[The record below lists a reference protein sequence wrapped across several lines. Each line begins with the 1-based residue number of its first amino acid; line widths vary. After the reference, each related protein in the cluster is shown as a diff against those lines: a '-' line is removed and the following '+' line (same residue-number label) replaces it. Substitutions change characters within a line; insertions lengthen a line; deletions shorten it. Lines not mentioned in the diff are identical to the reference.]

1 MAAHKDK
8 KRGGLDGPGMGV
20 GYPDALI
27 FPASPDH
34 KEKEVLHGPAE
45 ATSVAGHRT
54 SLFGLF
60 CFPEQYVTYLL
71 SSWRADA
78 SIKSSPR
85 YVKMSACHIATAPHE
100 AASWA
105 PTRISASNHFP

>member
-8 KRGGLDGPGMGV
+8 KRGGLDGPEMGI

-34 KEKEVLHGPAE
+34 KGIEVLHGPAE
-45 ATSVAGHRT
+45 ATSVTGHRT
-54 SLFGLF
+54 SLSGLF

-78 SIKSSPR
+78 NIKSSACHA
-85 YVKMSACHIATAPHE
+85 KMSACHITTSPYE
-100 AASWA
+100 AAS
-105 PTRISASNHFP
+105 

>member
-8 KRGGLDGPGMGV
+8 KRGGLDGPGMSI

-34 KEKEVLHGPAE
+34 KGKGVLLGPAE
-45 ATSVAGHRT
+45 ATSVTGHRT
-54 SLFGLF
+54 SLSGLF

-85 YVKMSACHIATAPHE
+85 YVKMSACRIATSPHE